1 MISKELLKEI
11 LFRQRKLLE
20 ERMKEKQVEREQ
32 IDKIKELK
40 ALKHVVVITGIRRA
54 GKSFFLSQIAKTFY
68 TSYYYLNFEDERL
81 YKFSVEDFELFY
93 QTAIELFGESR
104 TIFLDEVQ
112 NIKGWERWVRRMHDE
127 GFKLYLTG
135 SNASLLSKELGT
147 LLTGRH
153 IPIILFPFSFIEF
166 LHFKEFDF
174 RKEDLYITERRAKIV
189 RYFEE
194 YVQKGGFP
202 EFLKSENID
211 ILQGY
216 FNDILQRDIV
226 QRYSVKY
233 PMQLKEL
240 ARYMITNSGKLMS
253 YNKLRQVS
261 ELKSTNTVIKYVD
274 YMKTAYLIFT
284 VPFFSY
290 SLKQQLRNPF
300 KVYSIDVGLRNAI
313 SFGFSKDFGRIY
325 ENIVA
330 LHLLRKGCEVY
341 YWKGIN
347 GEEVDFVVKMANKI
361 EHLVQVTYELEEN
374 KEREIKSLITASK
387 ELKCNSLIIL
397 TKEYEGEEKIKNKII
412 RYIPLWKWL
421 LLSDF

>member
-11 LFRQRKLLE
+11 LIRQRKLLE

-40 ALKHVVVITGIRRA
+40 DLKHAVIITGIRRA

-68 TSYYYLNFEDERL
+68 SSYYYLNFEDERL

-104 TIFLDEVQ
+104 TIFLDEIQ

-135 SNASLLSKELGT
+135 SNAGLLSKELGT

-153 IPIILFPFSFIEF
+153 IPVVLFPFSFIEF

-174 RKEDLYITERRAKIV
+174 KKEDIYITERRAKIV

-194 YVQKGGFP
+194 YIQKGGFP
-202 EFLKSENID
+202 EFLKNGNIE

-216 FNDILQRDIV
+216 FNDILQRDVV

-233 PMQLKEL
+233 PLQLKEL

-253 YNKLRQVS
+253 YNKLRQIS

-274 YMKTAYLIFT
+274 YIKTAYLIFT

-300 KVYSIDVGLRNAI
+300 KVYSIDVGLKNTI
-313 SFGFSKDFGRIY
+313 SFSFSKDFGRVY
-325 ENIVA
+325 ENIAV
-330 LHLLRKGCEVY
+330 LHLLRKGYDVY
-341 YWKGIN
+341 YWKGEN
-347 GEEVDFVVKMANKI
+347 GEEVDFVVKRANKI
-361 EHLVQVTYELEEN
+361 EHLIQVTYELEEN
-374 KEREIKSLITASK
+374 KEREIKSLINASK

-397 TKEYEGEEKIKNKII
+397 TKEYEGEEKIKNKIV
-412 RYIPLWKWL
+412 RYTPLWKWL
-421 LLSDF
+421 LVSDL

>member
-174 RKEDLYITERRAKIV
+174 KNEDLYITERKAKIV
-189 RYFEE
+189 KYFEE

-240 ARYMITNSGKLMS
+240 ARYVITNSGKLMS

-341 YWKGIN
+341 YWKGIK
-347 GEEVDFVVKMANKI
+347 GEEVDFVVKKANRI

-374 KEREIKSLITASK
+374 KDREIKSLISASK
-387 ELKCNSLIIL
+387 ELKCNSLIML

-421 LLSDF
+421 LLSEF